1 MEKRNPV
8 DVWLALLALVVVVP
22 LLFLLLGTMTDPTY
36 QAGLTARYAAQQQ
49 RREVDAQEWGATL
62 RVWGEQAGELGRWLA
77 VAGSAAAI
85 VWVSGN
91 RGLSGGR
98 RTTRSAPHRA
108 AYARRLGSEISRICS
123 PFGPAATVTTA
134 RGDFGEHATGGG
146 GSNCTGRRISA
157 SHSWTLPSP
166 PCERLCSRT
175 WWKLQHGQQVFPCSV
190 PHGLP
195 M

>member
-85 VWVSGN
+85 VWVSGRAVTRWQEERTRRAEIVETN
-91 RGLSGGR
+91 TTQRALIGAQRDVVLAYIAAYGGR
-98 RTTRSAPHRA
+98 AGTLAGERGVFLDASGEFVPA
-108 AYARRLGSEISRICS
+108 ATCAAELAAARRL
-123 PFGPAATVTTA
+123 
-134 RGDFGEHATGGG
+134 TG
-146 GSNCTGRRISA
+146 
-157 SHSWTLPSP
+157 
-166 PCERLCSRT
+166 
-175 WWKLQHGQQVFPCSV
+175 
-190 PHGLP
+190 
-195 M
+195 